1 MCATR
6 QPEPLTLSVSLFSRA
21 FPALPGEL
29 SLGFRLEMVLVRAR
43 CTNLRAFS
51 VFCIAFPINAPTG
64 NRVRLRHLSL
74 CDFPRSGTAL
84 WRERK
89 APAGP
94 GTGGAQ
100 GARILRGAAPE
111 AGTPHQGP
119 SSRHPPAV
127 WRRARRGLR
136 LLGTRH
142 VPASRHA
149 SERGTVRAPGA
160 RRGALAAPLLRQTRG
175 GWSSWGFG
183 GRSSL
188 T

>member
-1 MCATR
+1 MLERMDAHFAYFRRSSISCCVSPSAACAFNDACASSER
-6 QPEPLTLSVSLFSRA
+6 
-21 FPALPGEL
+21 
-29 SLGFRLEMVLVRAR
+29 RLCIQRCRYLDIAVLQISE
-43 CTNLRAFS
+43 N
-51 VFCIAFPINAPTG
+51 
-64 NRVRLRHLSL
+64 LSL

-84 WRERK
+84 WRGRK

-149 SERGTVRAPGA
+149 SARGTARVPGA
-160 RRGALAAPLLRQTRG
+160 RRGALAAPLLGQTRG
-175 GWSSWGFG
+175 G
-183 GRSSL
+183 
-188 T
+188 

>member
-1 MCATR
+1 MGQLEPAEAWGPPARWILEAWEVVTG
-6 QPEPLTLSVSLFSRA
+6 QPDALGYCRFLKTFRFAISRGADCTL
-21 FPALPGEL
+21 E
-29 SLGFRLEMVLVRAR
+29 
-43 CTNLRAFS
+43 
-51 VFCIAFPINAPTG
+51 
-64 NRVRLRHLSL
+64 
-74 CDFPRSGTAL
+74 
-84 WRERK
+84 REE

-111 AGTPHQGP
+111 AGTPRQGP

-149 SERGTVRAPGA
+149 SAPGTARVLGA

-183 GRSSL
+183 ILLVCAVHGSCAQARVHGI
-188 T
+188 

>member
-1 MCATR
+1 MATEKEGMVNGSSSTSR
-6 QPEPLTLSVSLFSRA
+6 VSSNFA
-21 FPALPGEL
+21 PARTAPGVHSTPCRRFYFLLQISE
-29 SLGFRLEMVLVRAR
+29 
-43 CTNLRAFS
+43 N
-51 VFCIAFPINAPTG
+51 
-64 NRVRLRHLSL
+64 LSL

-149 SERGTVRAPGA
+149 SARGTARAPGA

>member
-1 MCATR
+1 MAASASGNPTFPKPPDTFASHHR
-6 QPEPLTLSVSLFSRA
+6 SLADPVDRRSIPR
-21 FPALPGEL
+21 PHLL
-29 SLGFRLEMVLVRAR
+29 QISQ
-43 CTNLRAFS
+43 N
-51 VFCIAFPINAPTG
+51 
-64 NRVRLRHLSL
+64 LSL

-89 APAGP
+89 APAVP

-100 GARILRGAAPE
+100 GARILRVAAPE
-111 AGTPHQGP
+111 AGTPHRGP

-142 VPASRHA
+142 VPVSQHA
-149 SERGTVRAPGA
+149 SARGTARVPGA

-183 GRSSL
+183 GLVVCAVHGSCAQARL
-188 T
+188 HGT

>member
-1 MCATR
+1 MLYHSMSM
-6 QPEPLTLSVSLFSRA
+6 ERA
-21 FPALPGEL
+21 LLAPPMAI
-29 SLGFRLEMVLVRAR
+29 
-43 CTNLRAFS
+43 NLLQIS
-51 VFCIAFPINAPTG
+51 EN
-64 NRVRLRHLSL
+64 LSL

-84 WRERK
+84 WRGRK

-111 AGTPHQGP
+111 AGTPHRGP

-142 VPASRHA
+142 VPVSQHA
-149 SERGTVRAPGA
+149 SARGTARVPGA

-183 GRSSL
+183 GLVVCAVHGSCAQARL
-188 T
+188 HGT